1 MVDTAASFGGS
12 IPEYYDTI
20 LGPAQFDAIAADL
33 VRRMPVRPKGD
44 VLELACGTGRVTA
57 RLRERVDPFLRVVA
71 SDVSD
76 DMLAYARSK
85 VKGKI
90 DWRKADASALP
101 FKDATF
107 GAVICGLGVM
117 FVADKKRLFGEAR
130 RVLVEGGL
138 LLFNVWDR
146 IDRNP
151 HGKATAETF
160 ERLFPGDAQM
170 QFASLPYG
178 FADPASIGRHLD
190 EARFSAVQIDPLKI
204 TIKAPSARAY
214 ATGQIRGTPRGALI
228 GQKGANVDEVIGH
241 VAEGLAAVGG
251 AEPFSVEGHLLVIQA
266 KAV

>member
-12 IPEYYDTI
+12 VPEHYDTI

-44 VLELACGTGRVTA
+44 VLELACGTGLVTA

-71 SDVSD
+71 TDISD
-76 DMLAYARSK
+76 DMLAYARNK

-90 DWRKADASALP
+90 DWRKADAAALP

-117 FVADKKRLFGEAR
+117 FVADKKKLFGEAR
-130 RVLVEGGL
+130 RVLEEGGL

-146 IDRNP
+146 LERNP
-151 HGKATAETF
+151 QGKATAETF
-160 ERLFPGDAQM
+160 DRLFPGDPEM
-170 QFASLPYG
+170 RFASVPYA
-178 FADPASIGRHLD
+178 FADQDVIRQHLD
-190 EARFSAVQIDPLKI
+190 ESRFSGVRIDPVKI
-204 TIKAPSARAY
+204 AIKAPSARAY

-228 GQKGANVDEVIGH
+228 TQKGAHIDDVISA
-241 VAEGLAAVGG
+241 VAEGLALVGG
-251 AEPFSVEGHLLVIQA
+251 AEPFSVEANLLAIQA
-266 KAV
+266 KAI

>member
-1 MVDTAASFGGS
+1 MADTASSFGGS

-44 VLELACGTGRVTA
+44 VLEIACGTGLVTA

-71 SDVSD
+71 TDVSD
-76 DMLAYARSK
+76 DMLNYARGK

-101 FKDATF
+101 FKEATF
-107 GAVICGLGVM
+107 GAVVCGLGVM
-117 FVADKKRLFGEAR
+117 FVADRKRFFAEAR

-146 IDRNP
+146 LDRNP
-151 HGKATAETF
+151 HGQATAETF
-160 ERLFPGDAQM
+160 ERLFPGDPEMRFAQVP
-170 QFASLPYG
+170 FG
-178 FADPASIGRHLD
+178 FADPQAIGRHLD
-190 EARFSAVQIDPLKI
+190 EARFSGVHIDPLKI

-214 ATGQIRGTPRGALI
+214 ATGQVRGTPRGALI
-228 GQKGANVDEVIGH
+228 GQKGAKIEEVIGQ

>member
-1 MVDTAASFGGS
+1 MVDTAANFGGS
-12 IPEYYDTI
+12 IPEHYDTI

-44 VLELACGTGRVTA
+44 VLELACGTGLVTA

-71 SDVSD
+71 TDVSD
-76 DMLAYARSK
+76 DMLAYARNK

-90 DWRKADASALP
+90 DWRKADAAALP
-101 FKDATF
+101 FKEGTF

-117 FVADKKRLFGEAR
+117 FVPDKKKLFAEAR
-130 RVLVEGGL
+130 RVLEEGGL

-146 IDRNP
+146 LERNP
-151 HGKATAETF
+151 QGKATAETF
-160 ERLFPGDAQM
+160 ERLFPGDPEM
-170 QFASLPYG
+170 QFANVPYS
-178 FADPASIGRHLD
+178 FADQDLIRQHLD
-190 EARFSAVQIDPLKI
+190 EARFTGVQIDPVKI

-228 GQKGANVDEVIGH
+228 TQKGASIDDVISA

-251 AEPFSVEGHLLVIQA
+251 AEPFAVEAHLLAIQS
-266 KAV
+266 KAI

>member
-1 MVDTAASFGGS
+1 MVDTAADFGGS
-12 IPEYYDTI
+12 VPEHYDTI
-20 LGPAQFDAIAADL
+20 LGPAQFAAIAADL

-44 VLELACGTGRVTA
+44 VLELACGTGLVTA

-71 SDVSD
+71 TDLSD
-76 DMLAYARSK
+76 DMLGYARSK
-85 VKGKI
+85 VRGKI

-107 GAVICGLGVM
+107 GAVVCGLGVM
-117 FVADKKRLFGEAR
+117 FVPDKKKLFAEAR
-130 RVLVEGGL
+130 RVLGEGGL

-151 HGKATAETF
+151 HGYATAQTF
-160 ERLFPGDAQM
+160 ERLFPGDPDMKWANVP
-170 QFASLPYG
+170 FG
-178 FADPASIGRHLD
+178 FADPDAIRRHLD

-204 TIKAPSARAY
+204 TVKAPSARAY
-214 ATGQIRGTPRGALI
+214 ATGQIRGTPRGALL
-228 GQKGANVDEVIGH
+228 GQKGVNVDDVIGR

-251 AEPFSVEGHLLVIQA
+251 AEPFSVEAHLLVIQA

>member
-1 MVDTAASFGGS
+1 MVDTAADFGGS
-12 IPEYYDTI
+12 VPEHYDTI
-20 LGPAQFDAIAADL
+20 LGPAQFGAIAADL

-44 VLELACGTGRVTA
+44 VLELACGTGLVTG

-71 SDVSD
+71 TDLSD
-76 DMLAYARSK
+76 DMLAYARSR

-107 GAVICGLGVM
+107 GAVLCGLGVM
-117 FVADKKRLFGEAR
+117 FVPDKTKLFAEAR

-151 HGKATAETF
+151 QGTATAETF

-170 QFASLPYG
+170 KFANVPYG
-178 FADPASIGRHLD
+178 FADPDVIRSHLD
-190 EARFSAVQIDPLKI
+190 AARFSAVQIDPLKI

-214 ATGQIRGTPRGALI
+214 AAGQIRGTPRGALI
-228 GQKGANVDEVIGH
+228 AQKGADVEEVIGQ

-251 AEPFSVEGHLLVIQA
+251 AEPFSVEAHLLVIQA